1 MLLHTASVIMT
12 KTKGNKFTKSDKM
25 DNKKQQKASSA
36 AKNGEVDKKSCT
48 AVENENCHCVDCG
61 KVVLSVQA
69 GLTCDACGFWHHA
82 DCEDISDEVYEF
94 LCDHTDDTTIAWYCK
109 KCAAVNKKV
118 ITMMTSMYD
127 QQQQIEIRVE
137 QFKAEVCKKMEEM
150 SNEMKELRGIMNVEL
165 DKTETKDSIV
175 AVEEKVTM
183 LVETV
188 EKQRAASHDLR
199 DCVQDAVRE
208 KLQEDKEELD
218 DIKRRST
225 NVIIHGLTEAVDTDK
240 DVRQQHDKDEF
251 QEILHHINCDDVSVQ
266 DIVRLGKIDSSSAV
280 VRPIKVMLT
289 SEQARDRVLAQAKNL
304 YGKTKFKKVFIQQ
317 DLTVKQREKRRE
329 LVQQLKQRKQNG
341 ETNLIIVQDRIVVR
355 RPKSHSETEA

>member
-1 MLLHTASVIMT
+1 MT
-12 KTKGNKFTKSDKM
+12 KTRGNKFAKPDKAES
-25 DNKKQQKASSA
+25 KKQQKACA
-36 AKNGEVDKKSCT
+36 VAKNGEVDKKLGN

-61 KVVLSVQA
+61 KLVLSTQS

-94 LCDHTDDTTIAWYCK
+94 LCDHTDDSTIAWYCK

-118 ITMMTSMYD
+118 IAMMTSLYD
-127 QQQQIEIRVE
+127 QQQQMEIKMD
-137 QFKAEVCKKMEEM
+137 QFKAEVGKKMEEM
-150 SNEMKELRGIMNVEL
+150 SRDMKELRGTMNLEL

-175 AVEEKVTM
+175 AVEEKVTK

-188 EKQRAASHDLR
+188 EKQRAANHDLR

-225 NVIIHGLTEAVDTDK
+225 NVIIHGLTEVVDTDK
-240 DVRQQHDKDEF
+240 NERQKHDDDELL
-251 QEILHHINCDDVSVQ
+251 EILHQINCDDVSVQ
-266 DIVRLGKIDSSSAV
+266 DIVRLGKFDSSSEV
-280 VRPIKVMLT
+280 VRPIKVVLS
-289 SEQARDRVLAQAKNL
+289 SEQARDKVLAQAKNL
-304 YGKTKFKKVFIQQ
+304 HRNTKFKKVFIQQ

-341 ETNLIIVQDRIVVR
+341 EMNLIIIQDRIVVR
-355 RPKSHSETEA
+355 RPKSLSETEA

>member
-1 MLLHTASVIMT
+1 M
-12 KTKGNKFTKSDKM
+12 
-25 DNKKQQKASSA
+25 
-36 AKNGEVDKKSCT
+36 
-48 AVENENCHCVDCG
+48 
-61 KVVLSVQA
+61 QA

-94 LCDHTDDTTIAWYCK
+94 LCDHTDDTSIAWYCK

-118 ITMMTSMYD
+118 ITMMTSLHD
-127 QQQQIEIRVE
+127 QQQQMEFRVD
-137 QFKAEVCKKMEEM
+137 QFMAEFCKRMEEM
-150 SNEMKELRGIMNVEL
+150 NQEMTDLRRTIDVEL
-165 DKTETKDSIV
+165 VKTETKDSIV
-175 AVEEKVTM
+175 AVEEKVIK

-188 EKQRAASHDLR
+188 EKQRADSHDLR

-225 NVIIHGLTEAVDTDK
+225 NVIIYGLAEVADTDK
-240 DVRQQHDKDEF
+240 DVRQQHDDDEL

-266 DIVRLGKIDSSSAV
+266 DIVRLGKFDNASAA
-280 VRPIKVMLT
+280 VRPIKVMLA
-289 SEQARDRVLAQAKNL
+289 SEQARDKVLAQAKNL
-304 YGKTKFKKVFIQQ
+304 HRNIKFKKVFIQQ

-355 RPKSHSETEA
+355 RPRSHSETEA

>member
-1 MLLHTASVIMT
+1 MT
-12 KTKGNKFTKSDKM
+12 KTKGNKFTKSDKTE
-25 DNKKQQKASSA
+25 NKKQQKASSV
-36 AKNGEVDKKSCT
+36 AKNGEADKKPST
-48 AVENENCHCVDCG
+48 AAENENCHCVDCG
-61 KVVLSVQA
+61 KLVLSMQA

-94 LCDHTDDTTIAWYCK
+94 LCDHTDDTSIAWYCK

-118 ITMMTSMYD
+118 ITMMTSLHD
-127 QQQQIEIRVE
+127 QQQQMEFRVD
-137 QFKAEVCKKMEEM
+137 QFMAEFCKRMEEM
-150 SNEMKELRGIMNVEL
+150 NQEMTDLRRTIDVEL
-165 DKTETKDSIV
+165 VKTETKDSIV
-175 AVEEKVTM
+175 AVEEKVIK

-188 EKQRAASHDLR
+188 EKQRADSHDLR

-225 NVIIHGLTEAVDTDK
+225 NVIIYGLAEVADTDK
-240 DVRQQHDKDEF
+240 DVRQQHDDDEL

-266 DIVRLGKIDSSSAV
+266 DIVRLGKFDNASAA
-280 VRPIKVMLT
+280 VRPIKVMLA
-289 SEQARDRVLAQAKNL
+289 SEQARDKVLAQAKNL
-304 YGKTKFKKVFIQQ
+304 HRNIKFKKVFIQQ

-355 RPKSHSETEA
+355 RPRSHSETEA